1 MIKKLLKILD
11 HKHKIQYSI
20 LLLSFLPVTLLET
33 VGIGSIPAF
42 VLLISQPEN
51 LGSYISNSEIVFFL
65 SNLTLYERAIYGSII
80 IGVIFLIK
88 SIVILFVS
96 YFEAYLV
103 KSLNVTNAK
112 QLYQIYLNKDY
123 YFHVKN
129 DPPKLIQNI
138 NDVQRSTSI
147 LLSFMTL
154 LKEIFLILVI
164 VMLLLFSD
172 PGIFI
177 TIFTVLSF
185 PILFYNYF
193 FRKRLK
199 ERGTLARNV
208 RIKSLKEITQG
219 FAGIKFTKLLNLEN
233 FLTKSF
239 KKNLNSSS
247 SHDMFVRFL
256 SSTPRVFLELL
267 SISTILVMI
276 LMFINQGRNFNELLP
291 ILTFTVVATVKLI
304 PSFGNIITSLNNFK
318 FNSVSLDN
326 VYLTLLDNNHQKEKF
341 IDEEKKEPEDYTKQ
355 FLEINQI
362 HFAYPDKNQKII
374 NNLTFYINK
383 REIIGITGG
392 SGSGKT
398 TLVDIILG
406 LLYPSKGSIKNFGV
420 DIRTFLKSWRKKIGY
435 VPQNLSLIDSSIK
448 DNICL
453 GHLENEIDFKLL
465 EKCIN
470 ISELNYFVDTLPDGL
485 ETNVGHLGK
494 KISGGQLQR
503 IGIAR
508 ALYQNPDILIFD
520 EATNALDINVE
531 DKLIQNLKKFSKDLT
546 IILISHRLSVLKNCD
561 KILLIEDGKIKF
573 EGAFGSLP
581 DLRKE

>member
-11 HKHKIQYSI
+11 HKHKIHYLI
-20 LLLSFLPVTLLET
+20 LLLLFLPVTLLET

-51 LGSYISNSEIVFFL
+51 LSSYISNNEIVFFV

-154 LKEIFLILVI
+154 LKETFLILVI
-164 VMLLLFSD
+164 VTLLLFSD

-199 ERGTLARNV
+199 DRGTLARNV

-239 KKNLNSSS
+239 RKNLNSSS

-267 SISTILVMI
+267 SILTILVII

-304 PSFGNIITSLNNFK
+304 PSFGNIISSLNNFK

-326 VYLTLLDNNHQKEKF
+326 VYLTLLENDQHKEKF
-341 IDEEKKEPEDYTKQ
+341 IDDEKKEQKDYTKQ
-355 FLEINQI
+355 FLKVDQI
-362 HFAYPDKNQKII
+362 HFGYPDKNQKII
-374 NNLTFYINK
+374 NNLTFYIDK
-383 REIIGITGG
+383 KDVVGITGG

-531 DKLIQNLKKFSKDLT
+531 DKLIKNLKKFSKDLT
-546 IILISHRLSVLKNCD
+546 IILISHRPSVLKNCN
-561 KILLIEDGKIKF
+561 KILLIENGKIKF
-573 EGAFGSLP
+573 EGPFESLP

>member
-11 HKHKIQYSI
+11 HKHKIHYLI
-20 LLLSFLPVTLLET
+20 LLLLFLPVTLLET

-51 LGSYISNSEIVFFL
+51 LSSYISNNEIVFFV

-154 LKEIFLILVI
+154 LKETFLILVI
-164 VMLLLFSD
+164 VTLLLFSD

-199 ERGTLARNV
+199 DRGTLARNV

-239 KKNLNSSS
+239 RKNLNSSS

-267 SISTILVMI
+267 SILTILVII

-304 PSFGNIITSLNNFK
+304 PSFGNIISSLNNFK

-326 VYLTLLDNNHQKEKF
+326 VYLTLLENDQHKEKF
-341 IDEEKKEPEDYTKQ
+341 IDDEKKEQKDYTKQ
-355 FLEINQI
+355 FLKVDQI
-362 HFAYPDKNQKII
+362 HFGYPDKNQKII
-374 NNLTFYINK
+374 NNLTFYIDK
-383 REIIGITGG
+383 KDVVGITGG

-435 VPQNLSLIDSSIK
+435 VPQNLSLIDGSIK

-453 GHLENEIDFKLL
+453 GHLESEIDSKLL

-470 ISELNYFVDTLPDGL
+470 ISELNYFVDALPDGL

-531 DKLIQNLKKFSKDLT
+531 DKLIKNLKKFSKDLT
-546 IILISHRLSVLKNCD
+546 IILISHRLSVLKNCN

-573 EGAFGSLP
+573 EGPFESLP

>member
-1 MIKKLLKILD
+1 
-11 HKHKIQYSI
+11 
-20 LLLSFLPVTLLET
+20 
-33 VGIGSIPAF
+33 
-42 VLLISQPEN
+42 
-51 LGSYISNSEIVFFL
+51 
-65 SNLTLYERAIYGSII
+65 
-80 IGVIFLIK
+80 
-88 SIVILFVS
+88 
-96 YFEAYLV
+96 
-103 KSLNVTNAK
+103 LNVTNAK

-154 LKEIFLILVI
+154 LKETFLILVI
-164 VMLLLFSD
+164 VTLLLFSD

-199 ERGTLARNV
+199 DRGTLARNV

-239 KKNLNSSS
+239 RKNLNSSS

-267 SISTILVMI
+267 SILTILVII

-304 PSFGNIITSLNNFK
+304 PSFGNIISSLNNFK

-326 VYLTLLDNNHQKEKF
+326 VYLTLLENDQHKEKF
-341 IDEEKKEPEDYTKQ
+341 IDDEKKEQKDYTKQ
-355 FLEINQI
+355 FLKVDQI
-362 HFAYPDKNQKII
+362 HFGYPDKNQKII
-374 NNLTFYINK
+374 NNLTFYIDK
-383 REIIGITGG
+383 KDVVGITGG

-435 VPQNLSLIDSSIK
+435 VPQNLSLIDGSIK

-453 GHLENEIDFKLL
+453 GHLESEIDSKLL

-470 ISELNYFVDTLPDGL
+470 ISELNYFVDALPDGL

-531 DKLIQNLKKFSKDLT
+531 DKLIKNLKKFSKDLT
-546 IILISHRLSVLKNCD
+546 IILISHRLSVLKNCN
-561 KILLIEDGKIKF
+561 KILLIENGKIKF
-573 EGAFGSLP
+573 EGPFESLP